1 MLFKLALK
9 NVKKSYKDFAIYFLT
24 LSLGVCIF
32 YLFNSLGSQGIML
45 SLNNSQLETMKN
57 LNDLMSILSIFVSLV
72 LGFLII
78 YASNFLITRRK
89 NELGIYLTLGM
100 DRSHVS
106 RVLVYETFTI
116 GLVSLMIGLLAGFFL
131 SHLLS
136 IITANM
142 FEMKIEEFKFV
153 FSQQAATKTIIYFGL
168 IFIIVIIFNV
178 FVVSK
183 LKLIKLINASKQNN
197 EIKLKNNVLSIV
209 LFIISLM
216 ILCAAYFLAI
226 KTGIDSST
234 MIAIAFALGI
244 IGTFLLFYSLSGFL
258 LVALKKNKK
267 LYYKELNSFIINQ
280 LNSRI
285 NTTFISTSIICL
297 LIFLTIGI
305 LSTGASLT
313 NTFNDNYSITA
324 PFDAS
329 IIVFDYESDLG
340 EDLQEN
346 TNITELFEKYHS
358 YKIYRADELMND
370 ILKSVDTPTSK
381 NLDEIFHMNISILK
395 LSDYNRLLE
404 IQGLATIK
412 LADDECYV
420 LANMSELVSIWDEF
434 LSLGSTIDISG
445 NEFIPKNTAP
455 IENDIQTGNGAYN
468 LGTIVLNDKYVKEY
482 TKHKSIV
489 SGNYKTG
496 DINDLE
502 NKLKYELEKF
512 NKTLEDKYIFANTK
526 EGYIQSSLMLK
537 ITLSYIGIYLGVV
550 FLIACSTILSLIQLS
565 EADDNIKRYSLL
577 SKLGTSDK
585 IINKSIL
592 ISVLISFSIPLI
604 IAIVHSIFGIWW
616 ASDTIR
622 MLGKI
627 NILDSIIYT
636 ASIIVI
642 VYGGYFLLTYNVV
655 KRIIKGRS

>member
-234 MIAIAFALGI
+234 MIAIAFALGV

-358 YKIYRADELMND
+358 YKIYRADELIND

-420 LANMSELVSIWDEF
+420 LANMSELVSIWDKF

-482 TKHKSIV
+482 TKYKSIV

-502 NKLKYELEKF
+502 NKLKYELETF

-627 NILDSIIYT
+627 NILDSVIYT
-636 ASIIVI
+636 ASIIVV

-655 KRIIKGRS
+655 KRIIKGRL